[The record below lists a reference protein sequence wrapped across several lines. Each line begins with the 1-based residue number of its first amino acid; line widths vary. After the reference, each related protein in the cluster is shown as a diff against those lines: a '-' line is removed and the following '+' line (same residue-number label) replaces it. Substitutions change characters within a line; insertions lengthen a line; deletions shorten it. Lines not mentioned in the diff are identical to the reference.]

1 MLVRVTK
8 LDTAVKHA
16 LTGRPCI
23 GVNDVMPSAGSRRR
37 DAVEH
42 REQILRAAREVFSE
56 QPRAGLA
63 AVGAAS
69 SLTRTT
75 VYAHFSSRE
84 ALLEAL
90 VERAMADGMAAW
102 DARGPHTDPLVAI
115 EDHLRGSWQALA
127 GQVSLLQA
135 ATDALGP
142 DRLAQLHGPLHQRV
156 HAMLEAARAA
166 EVIATDVPLPWQVRT
181 WFALIHEAGRGRG
194 VRAGRRVEG
203 VLVVTVLRALGA
215 VPQPAPAR

>member
-1 MLVRVTK
+1 MP
-8 LDTAVKHA
+8 AQA
-16 LTGRPCI
+16 L
-23 GVNDVMPSAGSRRR
+23 SRRR

-42 REQILRAAREVFSE
+42 RERILRAAQEVFSE

-63 AVGAAS
+63 AVAAAS

-84 ALLEAL
+84 TLLEAL
-90 VERAMADGMAAW
+90 VEQAMGDGVAAW

-115 EDHLRGSWQALA
+115 EAHLRGSWRALA
-127 GQVSLLQA
+127 GQVSLLEA
-135 ATDALGP
+135 ATEALGV
-142 DRLAQLHGPLHQRV
+142 DRLAHLHGPLHQRV
-156 HAMLEAARAA
+156 HAMLEAARA
-166 EVIATDVPLPWQVRT
+166 ERVIATDVPLPWQVRT

-194 VRAGRRVEG
+194 ARAGRRVED

-215 VPQPAPAR
+215 VLEPAPAR